1 MVGCKPCTSPSL
13 IASMTHSASPSPSPT
28 PVKHHRFQHLNIHR
42 QRFFHICLTVKMSIT
57 IRPETVSD
65 IPSSQSITTLAFSTP
80 LEANILSGLRNASAL
95 TLSLVATLPNS
106 STVVGHVAFSPVTVP
121 NATNWVGLGPI
132 SVHPDYQRKGVGSKL
147 IVTGIELL
155 KRQGINGCVLL
166 GNPDYYKRFGF
177 VNTALRYD
185 GVEDQKYFMAMV
197 LNGDCPA
204 GSVQYHPAFDIP
216 PPKES

>member
-1 MVGCKPCTSPSL
+1 
-13 IASMTHSASPSPSPT
+13 
-28 PVKHHRFQHLNIHR
+28 
-42 QRFFHICLTVKMSIT
+42 MSIT

-65 IPSSQSITTLAFSTP
+65 IPSSQSVTTLAFSTL
-80 LEANILSGLRNASAL
+80 LEANILSGLRDASAL

-121 NATNWVGLGPI
+121 DATNWVGLGPI

-155 KRQGINGCVLL
+155 KRQGVNGCVLL

-204 GSVQYHPAFDIP
+204 GSVQYHSAFDIP
-216 PPKES
+216 PPKEE